1 MEEQIYQVISFDG
14 DYAQI
19 KRIDPPSEEGILTP
33 VARAL
38 LPDEITEGNLLK
50 RVLFDYELIE

>member
-1 MEEQIYQVISFDG
+1 MEEQIYRVISFDG
-14 DYAQI
+14 DYANL

-38 LPDEITEGNLLK
+38 LPDDITEGSLLK
-50 RVLFDYELIE
+50 RIFFDYELIK